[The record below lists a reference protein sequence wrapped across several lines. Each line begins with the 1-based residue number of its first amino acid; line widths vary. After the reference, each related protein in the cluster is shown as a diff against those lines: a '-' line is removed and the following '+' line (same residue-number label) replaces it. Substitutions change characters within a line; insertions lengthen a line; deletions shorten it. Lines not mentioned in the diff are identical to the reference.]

1 MTRKELLVTIAQ
13 IEEELANLARLK
25 EELARRGYWWAEG
38 KKKRGSGPVL
48 PEDNTFTLRAI
59 ASVLHDIYVAAE
71 NIFELV
77 ALDLDEKLPPGPSWY
92 QELLRQMT
100 LAIPEGRPPVLR
112 KETAAELD
120 KYRAFRHVFR
130 NVYGFNLDP
139 WRLEQLLR
147 KLPRAYG
154 DLQTDVQDFLA
165 ALRALL
171 PDREQ

>member
-1 MTRKELLVTIAQ
+1 M
-13 IEEELANLARLK
+13 K
-25 EELARRGYWWAEG
+25 EELARRGYWWPEG
-38 KKKRGSGPVL
+38 RRKKAPVLVL
-48 PEDNTFTLRAI
+48 PEDDTFTLRAL

-77 ALDLDEKLPPGPSWY
+77 ARDLDEQLPPGPSWH
-92 QELLRQMT
+92 QELPRQMT

-120 KYRAFRHVFR
+120 EHRAFRHVFR
-130 NVYGFNLDP
+130 NVYGFNLDT

-165 ALRALL
+165 ALRASL
-171 PDREQ
+171 PDHDQ